1 MQQDTQKR
9 RLDEILLEQGDVSEA
24 QIKIALKHQKIYGGK
39 FGSHLMHHGFIDEA
53 GLVKALSQQL
63 GCDGVVLSQL
73 EISPAVLEMIP
84 SDVAYA
90 RKAVPFD
97 FASDTG
103 LLKVACENPAD
114 DNLRDE
120 LSFVVEGKTVVL
132 FVAAESALDDAIGKY
147 YFVNEDP
154 SETQPYSEYGDTETG
169 RFRRAVEN
177 DTTFTMKRKA
187 ALLVTDDENSAPLL
201 KMLLEEGGYAVETT
215 DSANIAI
222 DIIANREFS
231 AVFIKDTVSGDYLDL
246 IDRLRKKSP
255 STRVRYYESAA
266 SLLLDDDTAKNEHSL
281 TLKNLDLFTSLL
293 TIKNNLDE
301 NHSGRVGQYADKLC
315 RRLGLPLKE
324 RNLISD
330 AAYLH
335 DLAKFYYP
343 EKETSDLRGV
353 VKLSAKLLKSINY
366 EPLVV
371 EMLQVMYVDL
381 KKKYTRRLP
390 IEALGGNI
398 LTVVDLFCD
407 SFPTGQR
414 LTLDRYNG
422 IKTKLNDQIGRLFLS
437 EVTEAFLAVLQDEI
451 LTAQPFERFGQIML
465 YSDSPTESNPLE
477 LRLKY
482 EGYRLITA
490 DSRKAL
496 ARLFER
502 SLPDMIVLR
511 ITKSD
516 PSRLVPEIA
525 DDGVDFKS
533 VPTFLITEHSATGEL
548 APLLEMGIE
557 DIIDSQANPD
567 MLVLKVN
574 KLRAQFESR
583 SEHENQIARQ
593 QGGAKGSLTDMNL
606 IDLLQALGP
615 SKRTTKITITH
626 TADGQMLEIYLSQ
639 GSITFAQ
646 LEDLRGAEA
655 VYRGLTW
662 QTGKWTV
669 EPISV
674 DELPDSNN
682 QLPNESILMEGCR
695 QMDEMSRERSVN

>member
-1 MQQDTQKR
+1 MQQNTKKR

-24 QIKIALKHQKIYGGK
+24 QIKIALKQQKIYGGK

-63 GCDGVVLSQL
+63 SCDGIVLSEL
-73 EISPAVLEMIP
+73 EISETVLGLIP

-97 FASDTG
+97 FVADSG
-103 LLKVACENPAD
+103 LLKVACENPDD

-120 LSFVVEGKTVVL
+120 LSYVAECESVEL
-132 FVAAESALDDAIGKY
+132 YVAAESALDLAIGRY
-147 YFVNEDP
+147 YFIGPDR
-154 SETQPYSEYGDTETG
+154 SGIQPYAEYRDSDTG
-169 RFRRAVEN
+169 RLLRLGDD
-177 DTTFTMKRKA
+177 DTTIRVLRNA

-201 KMLLEEGGYAVETT
+201 KMLLEEGGYVVETT
-215 DSANIAI
+215 DSADIAI
-222 DIIANREFS
+222 DIIADREFS

-266 SLLLDDDTAKNEHSL
+266 SLMLEDDTIQSEHSL

-293 TIKNNLDE
+293 TIKSNLDE
-301 NHSGRVGQYADKLC
+301 NHSGRVGQYVDKLC
-315 RRLGLPLKE
+315 QRLDLPLKE
-324 RNLISD
+324 RNLITD

-353 VKLSAKLLKSINY
+353 VKLTAKLLKSINY

-371 EMLQVMYVDL
+371 EILQTMYSDL
-381 KKKYTRRLP
+381 KNKYTRRLP

-398 LTVVDLFCD
+398 LTIVDLFCD

-422 IKTKLNDQIGRLFLS
+422 IKTKLNDRVGRLFLT

-451 LTAQPFERFGQIML
+451 LTAQPFERFGQIMI
-465 YSDSPTESNPLE
+465 YSDCPRESNPLE

-490 DSRKAL
+490 DSRDAFT
-496 ARLFER
+496 RLFER

-511 ITKSD
+511 ITKGD
-516 PSRLVPEIA
+516 PTKFVQEVSTE
-525 DDGVDFKS
+525 GVDLRA
-533 VPTFLITEHSATGEL
+533 VPTFLIVEHSAMSEVT
-548 APLLEMGIE
+548 PLLDMGIE
-557 DIIDSQANPD
+557 DIVDSQANPD

-593 QGGAKGSLTDMNL
+593 QAGAKGSLADMNL

-615 SKRTTKITITH
+615 GKRTTRITVTH
-626 TADGQMLEIYLSQ
+626 PADRQTLEIYLNQ

-646 LEDLRGAEA
+646 VEDLRGADA
-655 VYRGLTW
+655 IYRGLTW
-662 QTGKWTV
+662 QTGNWTV

-674 DELPDSNN
+674 DDLPDSNN

-695 QMDEMSRERSVN
+695 QLDEMTREHQTS

>member
-1 MQQDTQKR
+1 MQQNTKKR

-63 GCDGVVLSQL
+63 GCDGIVLSQL
-73 EISPAVLEMIP
+73 EIPQAVLEMIS

-97 FASDTG
+97 FVSDTG
-103 LLKVACENPAD
+103 LLKVACENPGD

-120 LSFVVEGKTVVL
+120 LSFVADGKTVEL
-132 FVAAESALDDAIGKY
+132 YVAAESALDEAIGKY
-147 YFVNEDP
+147 YFVDTDRSGN
-154 SETQPYSEYGDTETG
+154 QPYSEYKNSDTG
-169 RFRRAVEN
+169 RFINVDGD
-177 DTTFTMKRKA
+177 DTTDRMKQKA

-201 KMLLEEGGYAVETT
+201 KLLLEEGGYAVETT
-215 DSANIAI
+215 DSANVAI
-222 DIIANREFS
+222 DIIANHEFS

-266 SLLLDDDTAKNEHSL
+266 SLLLEDDTAKSEHSL

-301 NHSGRVGQYADKLC
+301 NHSGRVGQYVDKLC
-315 RRLGLPLKE
+315 QRLGLPLKE
-324 RNLISD
+324 RNLITD

-343 EKETSDLRGV
+343 EKETSDLRAV

-371 EMLQVMYVDL
+371 EMLQTMYVDL
-381 KKKYTRRLP
+381 KKKYTCRLP

-398 LTVVDLFCD
+398 LTIVDLFCD
-407 SFPTGQR
+407 TFPTGQR
-414 LTLDRYNG
+414 LTFDRYNT
-422 IKTKLNDQIGRLFLS
+422 IKTKLNDHVGRLFLS
-437 EVTEAFLAVLQDEI
+437 EVAKAFLAVLQDEI
-451 LTAQPFERFGQIML
+451 LTAQPFERFGQIMI
-465 YSDSPTESNPLE
+465 YSDCPTESNPVE

-490 DSRKAL
+490 DSREAFT
-496 ARLFER
+496 RLFER

-516 PSRLVPEIA
+516 PSKLVKEIA
-525 DDGVDFKS
+525 DEGIDFKS
-533 VPTFLITEHSATGEL
+533 VPTFLIVEHSAMGEL
-548 APLLEMGIE
+548 TPLLEMGIE
-557 DIIDSQANPD
+557 DIIDSQTNPD

-583 SEHENQIARQ
+583 SEHENQIAKQ
-593 QGGAKGSLTDMNL
+593 QAGAKGNLADINL

-615 SKRTTKITITH
+615 GKRTTKITVNH
-626 TADGQMLEIYLSQ
+626 PADGQTMEIYLSQ

-655 VYRGLTW
+655 IYRGLTW
-662 QTGKWTV
+662 QTGNWTV
-669 EPISV
+669 ETITV
-674 DELPDSNN
+674 DDLPDSNN

-695 QMDEMSRERSVN
+695 QLDEMSRKHPVS